1 MKSPLRI
8 AVLSLLALLIV
19 VPAAYAQT
27 PEASTLPVNE
37 PLDVGGT
44 ILQPGVYTIRVLP
57 SLADRHKV
65 QITSQDLQT
74 VYATVLT
81 VPHPILQNEEPANSV
96 FVYYPA
102 GEGQPAALRTWFAP
116 DPDASGGGHDI
127 VYSQSR
133 AQQLARLGNSRVV
146 AYPTETVVADLD
158 TTPLS
163 VVTPEAKVEVW
174 TPTPAPVAIARTTP
188 EPTPAPM
195 ISSET
200 TRMETTQV
208 AEARTPEMPR
218 TASKVPFIALFGLL
232 SLGGAVAFR
241 LARR

>member
-1 MKSPLRI
+1 MKSTLRI
-8 AVLSLLALLIV
+8 AVLAALALVIA

-102 GEGQPAALRTWFAP
+102 GEGMPAALRTWFAP

-146 AYPTETVVADLD
+146 AYPTETIVADLD

-163 VVTPEAKVEVW
+163 VVTPESTVEVY
-174 TPTPAPVAIARTTP
+174 TVPPPAPVAIAET
-188 EPTPAPM
+188 TPAPM

-200 TRMETTQV
+200 TRTETTQI
-208 AEARTPEMPR
+208 AEATTPEMPS

>member
-1 MKSPLRI
+1 MKSTLRI
-8 AVLSLLALLIV
+8 AVLSALALLISA
-19 VPAAYAQT
+19 PAAFAQT
-27 PEASTLPVNE
+27 PEASVLPVSE

-44 ILQPGVYTIRVLP
+44 ILQPGTYTIRVMP
-57 SLADRHKV
+57 SLADRNKV
-65 QITSQDLQT
+65 QITSPDLKT

-81 VPHPILQNEEPANSV
+81 VPHALLPSEEPANTV

-116 DPDASGGGHDI
+116 DPEASGGGHDI
-127 VYSQSR
+127 VYDQSR
-133 AQQLARLGNSRVV
+133 AQQLARLANSRVV

-158 TTPLS
+158 TAPLQ
-163 VVTPEAKVEVW
+163 VVTPEAKIEVY
-174 TPTPAPVAIARTTP
+174 TPPAPVAVAETRT

-200 TRMETTQV
+200 RTETTQI
-208 AEARTPEMPR
+208 AEANEPEMPQ
-218 TASKVPFIALFGLL
+218 TAGKVPFIALFGLL